1 MSDFPASELW
11 DFTISVY
18 GREGVSGACIALQ
31 DRRGLDVDMI
41 LMCGW
46 LGASGRGRLTAEEL
60 ETAWKAISA
69 WQAEIVGTLRAVR
82 RRIKEGYPNAP
93 EAAATAVGKAVLKQE
108 IEAER
113 VAQIMLEATIDR
125 PGKPGATAAEQAADT
140 AANLALYLKS
150 RAVAPDD
157 EDRKNLA
164 IILAGTAPDLSADE
178 VGKLLDSAFAS

>member
-46 LGASGRGRLTAEEL
+46 LGASGRGHTNAQEL

-82 RRIKEGYPNAP
+82 RRIKEGYPQAP

-125 PGKPGATAAEQAADT
+125 AGRPGAAPAEQAADT

-150 RAVAPDD
+150 RGVVADD
-157 EDRKNLA
+157 EDRKSLA
-164 IILAGTAPDLSADE
+164 TILAGTVPDLSAAE
-178 VGKLLDSAFAS
+178 IRKILESTLGS

>member
-46 LGASGRGRLTAEEL
+46 LGASGRGRTNAQEL

-82 RRIKEGYPNAP
+82 RRIKEGYPQAP

-113 VAQIMLEATIDR
+113 VAQIMLEATFDR
-125 PGKPGATAAEQAADT
+125 AARAGTAPAEQAADT
-140 AANLALYLKS
+140 AANLALYLNS
-150 RAVAPDD
+150 RGVSPDD
-157 EDRKNLA
+157 EDRANLA
-164 IILAGTAPDLSADE
+164 TILAGTAPDLSAE
-178 VGKLLDSAFAS
+178 EIGGILDSAFG